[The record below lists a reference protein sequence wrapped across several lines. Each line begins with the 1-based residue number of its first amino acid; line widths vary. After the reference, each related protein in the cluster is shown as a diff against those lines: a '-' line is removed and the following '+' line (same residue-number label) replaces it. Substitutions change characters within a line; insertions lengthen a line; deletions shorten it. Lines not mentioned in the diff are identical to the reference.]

1 MRITTLLALLCCAAT
16 AAGQDS
22 VSKLHGLPG
31 DALDAHLV
39 AEQSNSYVVD
49 LSAVTSSWGNTFGV
63 APLVKAS
70 AVRLSNPDFFNQLLS
85 AQAIS
90 RDLKSAVPF
99 AQSSYDYWNTQG
111 AGINGNPARND
122 PGAPI
127 SSAGLSGYQ
136 FGFGFAEFGTGI
148 TSPTGNTPA
157 LNNSIPRV
165 VN

>member
-90 RDLKSAVPF
+90 RDLKSPGPF
-99 AQSSYDYWNTQG
+99 AQSSLEYWNTQR
-111 AGINGNPARND
+111 ASINRNTHRNPPAT
-122 PGAPI
+122 PL
-127 SSAGLSGYQ
+127 SS
-136 FGFGFAEFGTGI
+136 
-148 TSPTGNTPA
+148 
-157 LNNSIPRV
+157 
-165 VN
+165 